1 MSKISLFFFML
12 VLHSFYCCKHKE
24 DVCANTPK
32 PSITFYENI
41 GDLSRT
47 DTVLA
52 QALVQFTA
60 PDGFDS
66 YEWKIAYDDR
76 TFNGKKISLRF
87 MEGDLG
93 TFPVRLVTKRA
104 PNTDCN
110 PNDTGIDT
118 VTKNITVVKPEQA
131 KIAGKYKGRAL
142 NSQETEYIVEVKVIK
157 NPVYINKFTLAMSSV
172 TPECNKTY
180 DTVEAYRMVACY
192 PERAYAGAG
201 CHVQWAWAHLNDSDP
216 SGNTF
221 IMEYQKQDQNPPY
234 IRTTHLFVGKRVP

>member
-1 MSKISLFFFML
+1 MKNSLFFIVI
-12 VLHSFYCCKHKE
+12 VLSLSYSCKHKE
-24 DVCANTPK
+24 DPCAKTPK
-32 PSITFYENI
+32 PSITFYEDI
-41 GDLSRT
+41 GDLSKT
-47 DTVLA
+47 DTVLE

-93 TFPVRLVTKRA
+93 TFPVRLITRRA

-118 VTKNITVVKPEQA
+118 VRRNITVVKPEQA
-131 KIAGKYKGRAL
+131 KIAGKYKGKTL
-142 NSQETEYIVEVKVIK
+142 NSQEAEYVVEVKVIK
-157 NPVYINKFTLAMSSV
+157 SPFYINKFTLAMTSV
-172 TPECNKTY
+172 TPECDKTY
-180 DTVEAYRMVACY
+180 NTVDAYRMVACY
-192 PERAYAGAG
+192 PEGINVYLG
-201 CHVQWAWAHLNDSDP
+201 CYVKWAWAHLEDKDP
-216 SGNTF
+216 SGNTL

-234 IRTTHLFVGKRVP
+234 TRTNYTFVGKRIP